1 MPYPIR
7 AAFSGLPKRLFP
19 GVICLSIAAHAVAL
33 DPAQD
38 YSIFCPSPSHI
49 STKYALYKRDTSRSK
64 RMPGIVRCSKNGDVR
79 ISVPGDA
86 PGRYRVRFYDQ
97 ENVFLFEVRQI
108 RDPLLIVE
116 KFNFRRAGV
125 FQYEVFRDSV
135 LIEKDRFRI
144 NR

>member
-1 MPYPIR
+1 
-7 AAFSGLPKRLFP
+7 
-19 GVICLSIAAHAVAL
+19 
-33 DPAQD
+33 
-38 YSIFCPSPSHI
+38 
-49 STKYALYKRDTSRSK
+49 
-64 RMPGIVRCSKNGDVR
+64 MPGIVRCSKNGDVR